1 MYCSPFPS
9 VATRRRHCPSGSVSC
24 DVGERRRRVA
34 RDSKKSGIAGW
45 GRRLSGREYQCAT
58 SATSDGSGGG
68 TLVHL
73 EGCSRRRA
81 RRA

>member
-1 MYCSPFPS
+1 M
-9 VATRRRHCPSGSVSC
+9 TRRKHYPFGSASC

-34 RDSKKSGIAGW
+34 RDSRRSGIAGW
-45 GRRLSGREYQCAT
+45 GRRLSGRAYQYAT